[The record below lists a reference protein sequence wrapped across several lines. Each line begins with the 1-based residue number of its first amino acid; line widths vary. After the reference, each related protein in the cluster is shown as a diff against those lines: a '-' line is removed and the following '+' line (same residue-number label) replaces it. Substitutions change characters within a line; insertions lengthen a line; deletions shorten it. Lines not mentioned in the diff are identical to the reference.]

1 MDTYRPEQAWID
13 GTNFDAQK
21 LFGARAEPN
30 GVSFSVWAPNAR
42 SVRVTGDFCSWSD
55 SAHWLS
61 RGDLGVW
68 RGFVPGA
75 RAGQL
80 YKYII
85 EGADG
90 SVVWKADPFALAA
103 EVRPGTASRIA
114 GRGIFMKS
122 TPVRGGGT
130 RTGAFIRGMSLPI
143 RSCRT
148 SRTWATRILSFCP

>member
-55 SAHWLS
+55 SAHCSAAAISAYGAALC
-61 RGDLGVW
+61 
-68 RGFVPGA
+68 PGA

-103 EVRPGTASRIA
+103 EVRPGTRLAHPHA
-114 GRGIFMKS
+114 
-122 TPVRGGGT
+122 
-130 RTGAFIRGMSLPI
+130 L
-143 RSCRT
+143 
-148 SRTWATRILSFCP
+148 L